1 MREACGAKKNGGAGC
16 SDVKRVRWSS
26 SEMSRNFTRRSLAF
40 VLGSIIFALL
50 MLFPLLGMQSTS
62 AQSNSPAFRN
72 PPEVCRRPKEKRL
85 RAIMKMVNKEF
96 SVPNVELAQY
106 RQFRGWDA
114 DEEEADAGSE
124 VGPGP
129 TLRARVGD
137 QVQIAFLN
145 KVNKNR
151 FSYSEVTGRDEPPFS
166 DAGCDHVG
174 KPDAKGR
181 YHYPASDKYPNCFHG
196 SNTANIHFHGTHTSP
211 DGLGDNVL
219 VQVLPQMIQP
229 NWTPSF
235 NELFNSRFIPQ
246 TWSELPI
253 AFRREQL
260 ALVNQHDIDAATA
273 ARKNGLDPPEP
284 LLKTNLAAIAAGQWP
299 QYFVGAFPNFFQIPD
314 YDKDG
319 APFNS
324 GGNGFKAGQS
334 PGTHWYHAH
343 KHGSTSL
350 NIRNGLAGVFI
361 IESSREGGYDHFIR
375 KSFGWGDEYG
385 DHEKIFIFQ
394 QYDPTQNLERKKAR
408 EGDDP
413 AQTQIFVNGQLRPII
428 IMSPGEIQLWRFI
441 NATEGNANG
450 VIDGMT
456 LKEGLFGVK
465 PSSGFDFKQTA
476 QDGVQ
481 FSPDNYGGQP
491 FLSGKVPGGFKL
503 AAANRADLLVKA
515 PTTLGRT
522 EFKSGDTI
530 LFVVEVAGK
539 AVTTANSFPSD
550 WAAMPRFL
558 LDLPKPGLGDE
569 PNPNS
574 PVKFQWEKGRSTIGR
589 DKKTGDPP
597 HFMINDKQFGQ
608 DGPKVDQCM
617 PKDGLQDWVL
627 ENHTTVIAHPFHIHI
642 NPFQVIR
649 IEAPTD
655 KTNPLYVPDHPVW
668 QDVIAI
674 PPAEIKPDGSV
685 VPGRVI
691 IRQAYP
697 DFTGTFVLHCHILAH
712 EDRGMMQ
719 LVRIVPSSQ
728 YGKGKGK
735 GCQGLIPEHH

>member
-1 MREACGAKKNGGAGC
+1 MRE
-16 SDVKRVRWSS
+16 VLT
-26 SEMSRNFTRRSLAF
+26 RNFTRKSLAF
-40 VLGSIIFALL
+40 PLGIIIFAML
-50 MLFPLLGMQSTS
+50 MLFLSLGIQSTS
-62 AQSNSPAFRN
+62 AQSDSPPFRN
-72 PPEVCRRPKEKRL
+72 PPEVSRRDKEKRL
-85 RAIMKMVNKEF
+85 RAIIKMVNKKF
-96 SVPNVELAQY
+96 SIPNVSVNDEY

-114 DEEEADAGSE
+114 DEEEADVGTE

-129 TLRARVGD
+129 TLRARLGD

-145 KVNKNR
+145 KVNTKR
-151 FSYSEVTGRDEPPFS
+151 FPYTEVTGKEEPPFS
-166 DAGCDHVG
+166 DEGCDHVG
-174 KPDAKGR
+174 LPDSKGK

-229 NWTPSF
+229 DWTPSF
-235 NELFNSRFIPQ
+235 NQLFNSRFIPQ

-253 AFRREQL
+253 AFRRQQL
-260 ALVNQHDIDAATA
+260 ALIRQHDIDAATD
-273 ARKNGLDPPEP
+273 ARKNGLDPPQP
-284 LLKTNLAAIAAGQWP
+284 LLKKNLDAIAAGLWP
-299 QYFVGAFPNFFQIPD
+299 QYFIGAFPNYFEIPD
-314 YDKDG
+314 YDKVG

-324 GGNGFKAGQS
+324 GGNGFKAGQA

-375 KSFGWGDEYG
+375 KSFGWGDKYG

-394 QYDPTQNLERKKAR
+394 QYDPTQNLERKPR
-408 EGDDP
+408 GTGRGSSEDR
-413 AQTQIFVNGQLRPII
+413 INGQLRPTIS
-428 IMSPGEIQLWRFI
+428 MRPGEVQLWRFV
-441 NATEGNANG
+441 NATEGNTPG
-450 VIDGMT
+450 IIDGKT

-465 PSSGFDFKQTA
+465 PTSGFDFRQTA

-481 FSPDNYGGQP
+481 FSPDNYGRQP
-491 FLSGKVPGGFKL
+491 FLNGQVPGGFKL
-503 AAANRADLLVKA
+503 AAGNRADLLVKA

-522 EFKSGDTI
+522 EFKSGNAV
-530 LFVVEVAGK
+530 LFIVEVAGEP
-539 AVTTANSFPSD
+539 VTTANSFPSD

-558 LDLPKPGLGDE
+558 LDLPKPGPNDE

-574 PVKFQWEKGRSTIGR
+574 PVKFQWEPKRSGPGP
-589 DKKTGDPP
+589 DQVTGDPP

-627 ENHTTVIAHPFHIHI
+627 ENYTSVIAHPFHIHI

-655 KTNPLYVPDHPVW
+655 TANRLYVADHPVW

-674 PPAEIKPDGSV
+674 PAADIKTDDSGNITSI
-685 VPGRVI
+685 VPGRVV

-728 YGKGKGK
+728 YDKGKGK
-735 GCQGLIPEHH
+735 GCQGPIPEHH

>member
-1 MREACGAKKNGGAGC
+1 MKEG
-16 SDVKRVRWSS
+16 
-26 SEMSRNFTRRSLAF
+26 RSLKTKGENRLTGRGDVNRMMLRLNSEDDPQTGYKTLAF
-40 VLGSIIFALL
+40 ALGFIIFAVL
-50 MLFPLLGMQSTS
+50 MLFPPMGSTG
-62 AQSNSPAFRN
+62 AQSNSPKFRN
-72 PPEVCRRPKEKRL
+72 PPEVSRRPEEKRL
-85 RAIMKMVNKEF
+85 RAIIKMVNKEF
-96 SVPNVELAQY
+96 SVPNVGRDQY

-114 DEEEADAGSE
+114 DEEEADAGYE

-129 TLRARVGD
+129 TLRVRLGD

-145 KVNKNR
+145 KVNRKR
-151 FSYSEVTGRDEPPFS
+151 FPYSEVTGRDEPPFT
-166 DAGCDHVG
+166 DLGCDHVG

-181 YHYPASDKYPNCFHG
+181 YHYPASDKYPNCFHA

-229 NWTPSF
+229 DWTPSF
-235 NELFNSRFIPQ
+235 NQLFNSRAIPQ
-246 TWSELPI
+246 AWSELPI

-260 ALVNQHDIDAATA
+260 ALIGQHDIDAATA

-284 LLKTNLAAIAAGQWP
+284 LLKKNQDAIAAGQWP
-299 QYFVGAFPNFFQIPD
+299 QYFVGAFPNFFEIPD
-314 YDKDG
+314 YDKVG
-319 APFNS
+319 AAFNS

-350 NIRNGLAGVFI
+350 NIRNGLAGVLI
-361 IESSREGGYDHFIR
+361 IESSHEGGYDHFIR
-375 KSFGWGDEYG
+375 KSFGWGDKYDE
-385 DHEKIFIFQ
+385 HEKILIFQ
-394 QYDPTQNLERKKAR
+394 QYDPTQNLERKNPRTGA
-408 EGDDP
+408 G
-413 AQTQIFVNGQLRPII
+413 QNQVFVSGQLQPTIV
-428 IMSPGEIQLWRFI
+428 MKPGEVQLWRLI
-441 NATEGNANG
+441 NATEGNG
-450 VIDGMT
+450 PGIIDGKT
-456 LKEGLFGVK
+456 VKEGLFAT
-465 PSSGFDFKQTA
+465 PTPGFGFVQTA

-481 FSPDNYGGQP
+481 FSPENYSRQP
-491 FLSGKVPGGFKL
+491 FLSGLVPGGFKL

-515 PTTLGRT
+515 PTTPGRT

-530 LFVVEVAGK
+530 LFFVEVAGDP
-539 AVTTANSFPSD
+539 VTTGNSFPSD

-558 LDLPKPGLGDE
+558 VDLPKPGPTDE
-569 PNPNS
+569 PNPHS
-574 PVKFQWEKGRSTIGR
+574 PVMFQWEDKRSGPGP
-589 DKKTGDPP
+589 DDKTGDPP
-597 HFMINDKQFGQ
+597 HFMINGKQFGE

-627 ENHTTVIAHPFHIHI
+627 ENYTSVIAHPFHIHI

-655 KTNPLYVPDHPVW
+655 KKNPLYTPDHPVW

-674 PPAEIKPDGSV
+674 PPGQPNDDGTFT
-685 VPGRVI
+685 PGRVV

-728 YGKGKGK
+728 YDKGKGK
-735 GCQGLIPEHH
+735 GCKGFIPEHH

>member
-1 MREACGAKKNGGAGC
+1 MREALT
-16 SDVKRVRWSS
+16 
-26 SEMSRNFTRRSLAF
+26 RNFTRKSLAVSF
-40 VLGSIIFALL
+40 GIIIVALL
-50 MLFPLLGMQSTS
+50 TLFPLPGIQSTS
-62 AQSNSPAFRN
+62 AQSDNTPFRN
-72 PPEVCRRPKEKRL
+72 PPEVSRRPEERRL
-85 RAIMKMVNKEF
+85 RAIMKLVNKKF
-96 SVPNVELAQY
+96 LVPNVSVEKDEY

-114 DEEEADAGSE
+114 DDEEADVGTE

-129 TLRARVGD
+129 TLRARLGD

-145 KVNKNR
+145 KVNKTR
-151 FSYSEVTGRDEPPFS
+151 FSYSEVTGKEEPPFS
-166 DAGCDHVG
+166 DEGCDKIG
-174 KPDAKGR
+174 KRENGK
-181 YHYPASDKYPNCFHG
+181 YFYPASDKYPNCFHG
-196 SNTANIHFHGTHTSP
+196 SNIANIHFHGTHTSP

-229 NWTPSF
+229 DWTPSF
-235 NELFNSRFIPQ
+235 NQLFNSRFIPQ

-253 AFRREQL
+253 KFRREQL
-260 ALVNQHDIDAATA
+260 ELIRQHDIDAATA
-273 ARKNGLDPPEP
+273 ARKNGLDPPKP
-284 LLKTNLAAIAAGQWP
+284 LLKKNLDAIAAGLWP
-299 QYFVGAFPNFFQIPD
+299 QYFVGAFPNFFEIPD
-314 YDKDG
+314 YDKVN

-324 GGNGFKAGQS
+324 GGNGFKAGQA

-375 KSFGWGDEYG
+375 NAFGWGDQYG
-385 DHEKIFIFQ
+385 AHEKILIFQ
-394 QYDPTQNLERKKAR
+394 QYDPMQNLERR
-408 EGDDP
+408 TPRSGPGQE
-413 AQTQIFVNGQLRPII
+413 QIFVNGQLTPTIT
-428 IMSPGEIQLWRFI
+428 MKPGEVQLWRFI

-450 VIDGMT
+450 VINGET
-456 LKEGLFGVK
+456 LDQGLFGVK
-465 PSSGFDFKQTA
+465 PPSGFDFRQTA

-481 FSPDNYGGQP
+481 FSPDNYTQQP
-491 FLSGKVPGGFKL
+491 FLKGKIPGGFTL
-503 AAANRADLLVKA
+503 AAGNRADLLVKA
-515 PTTLGRT
+515 PTTKGRT
-522 EFKSGDTI
+522 PFKSGGIT
-530 LFVVEVAGK
+530 LFYVEVAGE
-539 AVTTANSFPSD
+539 ADATAMPFPST

-558 LDLPKPGLGDE
+558 LDLPKPGPNDE

-574 PVKFQWEKGRSTIGR
+574 PVQFQWEKGRPGPGR
-589 DKKTGDPP
+589 DPVTKDPP
-597 HFMINDKQFGQ
+597 HFMINNKQFGE

-627 ENHTTVIAHPFHIHI
+627 ENYTTAIAHPFHIHI

-649 IEAPTD
+649 IETPTD
-655 KTNPLYVPDHPVW
+655 TTKPPYVPDHPVW

-674 PPAEIKPDGSV
+674 PPANIKQDGTI

-728 YGKGKGK
+728 YDKGNGK
-735 GCQGLIPEHH
+735 GCKGLIPEHH